1 MLRRND
7 GDRTNNIF
15 VLDHT
20 RQPFGTLDRK
30 AGECFSMLMDV
41 SRIHFRVV
49 AKIAPRRR
57 NTDEA
62 VGQPISRS
70 YRIDMV
76 IYGAATFGQAIGKR
90 LAKYKYRLAKPNHH
104 DPGVRLAVP
113 EQVFGASSE
122 NPPPGTVLPGRPAH
136 ANGTTSAPAYP
147 SMAPVR
153 TMEEIRSEV
162 LNVFDNMASSEEL
175 PEMDPAPTV
184 LTPMLRHQKQGLYFM
199 TQREKPLSE
208 HVDNK
213 RISSI
218 WQVKPALGNQVTYYN
233 LITNQTEMNPPSES
247 LGGILADMMGLG
259 KTLSILSLVA
269 SSKDQATEW
278 GAQDPSQ
285 PKAPERKKKPD
296 APHNFDAPVPQTLD
310 LTRLKKNGKGTLLVC
325 PLSTVANWEEQIK
338 QHLAPDSLTYHIYH
352 GQNRIKDV
360 DELAEYDLVITTYG
374 SVSSELTARSKG
386 KPGPHPLE
394 EVGWFR
400 VVLDEAH
407 MIREPTTLQFKA
419 ICRLQASRRWAV
431 TGTPVQ
437 NRLEDL
443 GSLLA
448 FLRLKPFDE
457 RTKFNQYIV
466 NPFRACDPN
475 ILTKLR
481 VLVDTITLRR
491 LKDKIDL
498 PPRTDVVAR
507 LNFNPEERR
516 LYDFYAKNAQ
526 DRLQVLTDENDR
538 VIGGRVYIHI
548 LQAILRLRLICAHGR
563 DLLNDEDLRVLQ
575 GSTLESAITLDDDD
589 DFLGGAKKPLGD
601 GEAYG
606 YYKLFV
612 ESDHDVCIQC
622 KRRLG
627 SSSEAGGDIR
637 SEKQEDI
644 ICYITP
650 CIHAYCPDCVKHFSD
665 RERRVSYKSNDVG
678 ICPQCNAEVVFTC
691 AEIRHDRADNE
702 EDAMGSRSKP
712 SRRSGGAK
720 GSSLSLSSAGSSS
733 TNVRDQASGSAAA
746 QPVGKMINEERY
758 SGPHTKTQAL
768 LQELLAHKEKSLA
781 NPHEAPYKSVVF
793 SGWTAHL
800 DLIQLALNNVG
811 IKYCRLDGKMS
822 RIARS
827 QAMDAFRDD
836 PSVHVILV
844 SIMAGGMGLNLTA
857 GSNVYVMEPQYNPA
871 AEAQA
876 IDRVHRLG
884 QKREVRTVR
893 YIMQNSFEERMLDIQ
908 SRKIKMAN
916 LSMDRGDRSG
926 NPNDAARQRLEDLRS
941 LFA

>member
-1 MLRRND
+1 
-7 GDRTNNIF
+7 
-15 VLDHT
+15 
-20 RQPFGTLDRK
+20 
-30 AGECFSMLMDV
+30 
-41 SRIHFRVV
+41 
-49 AKIAPRRR
+49 
-57 NTDEA
+57 
-62 VGQPISRS
+62 
-70 YRIDMV
+70 MV
-76 IYGAATFGQAIGKR
+76 IYGAATFGRAIGKR
-90 LAKYKYRLAKPNHH
+90 MTKHGLTLVKPNHY
-104 DPGVRLAVP
+104 DADIRLAVP
-113 EQVFGASSE
+113 EQASA
-122 NPPPGTVLPGRPAH
+122 NAGPGGVALPGRPAYTTPTIH
-136 ANGTTSAPAYP
+136 AASSVAI
-147 SMAPVR
+147 R

-162 LNVFDNMASSEEL
+162 LNVFDSMASSEEL
-175 PEMDPAPTV
+175 PEMDPAATV
-184 LTPMLRHQKQGLYFM
+184 LTPMLRHQKQALYFM
-199 TQREKPLSE
+199 THREKPLAE
-208 HVDNK
+208 QVDTK
-213 RISSI
+213 LVSSI
-218 WQVKPALGNQVTYYN
+218 WQVKPTLGNQAMYYN
-233 LITNQTEMNPPSES
+233 VITSQTETSPPSES

-269 SSKDQATEW
+269 STKELAVSWEQQSPA
-278 GAQDPSQ
+278 Q
-285 PKAPERKKKPD
+285 PKAPERKKKPG

-310 LTRLKKNGKGTLLVC
+310 LTRLRKNGKATLLVC

-338 QHLAPDSLTYHIYH
+338 QHLEPGSLSYHIYH
-352 GQNRIKDV
+352 GQNRIKNV
-360 DELAEYDLVITTYG
+360 NELALYDLVITTYG

-386 KPGPHPLE
+386 KAGPYPLE

-466 NPFRACDPN
+466 NPFRACDPT

-507 LNFNPEERR
+507 LVFNPEERR
-516 LYDFYAKNAQ
+516 LYDFYAKNAHE
-526 DRLQVLTDENDR
+526 RLEVLTHNNER
-538 VIGGRVYIHI
+538 LLGGKTYIHI
-548 LQAILRLRLICAHGR
+548 LQSILRLRLICAHGR
-563 DLLNDEDLRVLQ
+563 DLLNDEDLRVMQ

-589 DFLGGAKKPLGD
+589 DFLGGAKRPLGE

-606 YYKLFV
+606 YFSLLV
-612 ESDHDVCIQC
+612 NSDQDKCVQC

-627 SSSEAGGDIR
+627 YSGDTSADIR
-637 SEKQEDI
+637 SEKQEDV
-644 ICYITP
+644 ICYMTP
-650 CIHAYCPDCVKHFSD
+650 CIHAYCPDCVKHFTD
-665 RERRVSYKSNDVG
+665 RERRVTYKSNDVG
-678 ICPQCNAEVVFTC
+678 TCPQCHAEVVFSCT
-691 AEIRHDRADNE
+691 EIRHDRADNE
-702 EDAMGSRSKP
+702 DDATGRRSKAA
-712 SRRSGGAK
+712 RRSGGAK
-720 GSSLSLSSAGSSS
+720 APREPGQPSL
-733 TNVRDQASGSAAA
+733 
-746 QPVGKMINEERY
+746 GKTISEDRY
-758 SGPHTKTQAL
+758 TGPHTKTQAL
-768 LQELLAHKEKSLA
+768 LQELLALKEKSLA
-781 NPHEAPYKSVVF
+781 NPSEPPYKSVVF

-800 DLIQLALNNVG
+800 DLIQLALRNAG
-811 IKYCRLDGKMS
+811 ITYCRLDGKMS

-827 QAMDAFRDD
+827 QAMETFREN
-836 PSVHVILV
+836 PAVHVILV
-844 SIMAGGMGLNLTA
+844 SIMAGGLGLNLTT

-884 QKREVRTVR
+884 QTRPVRTVR

-908 SRKIKMAN
+908 NRKIKMAN
-916 LSMDRGDRSG
+916 LSMDRGDRSA

-941 LFA
+941 LFT